1 MSMTSSLL
9 EEMCLDAMP
18 VQIQEALSA
27 SGGDANQA
35 ADALLGTEQDN
46 EDDSHLVPVLESR
59 DEEVQPVDA
68 MDALKRFQDANKET
82 NKPRQLFSV
91 SKMEGVEELK

>member
-35 ADALLGTEQDN
+35 ADALLGKHN
-46 EDDSHLVPVLESR
+46 LYKKKKLYH
-59 DEEVQPVDA
+59 
-68 MDALKRFQDANKET
+68 N
-82 NKPRQLFSV
+82 QLISICG
-91 SKMEGVEELK
+91 MEFF

>member
-35 ADALLGTEQDN
+35 ADALLGKHIQEKKN
-46 EDDSHLVPVLESR
+46 FIIIS
-59 DEEVQPVDA
+59 
-68 MDALKRFQDANKET
+68 
-82 NKPRQLFSV
+82 
-91 SKMEGVEELK
+91 